1 MRQYKEY
8 SPFLLNGKVKDI
20 AENYLRIGER
30 FVPWSIKIDGKQYIL
45 VVFYRGFLPP
55 RQADIKKFEGFLV
68 LDKNHKIIE
77 DKVLC
82 TRVIRGFLI
91 WIVAYLH
98 PPVRWIP
105 KKIYSFY
112 KKSKMG
118 FLKNFYENCK
128 QRYEQNLYEIP
139 TNPLKERAITV
150 FRKLDLNVVKYYE
163 KIVEFDNAIEK
174 IMILEKKVSAETSME
189 NIEQFVKSLR
199 DLGEIIDSYKKYVE
213 ERSELMYE
221 ADKIFFESLK
231 KYSIIW
237 KLFSTVISFIL
248 KTPLA
253 KIIIRFLPEFA
264 KKIYVETM
272 GYKKLIR
279 TIKSIELMKYR
290 TDEVKKIW
298 EASIPNQ
305 FLRGQHLTNKR

>member
-8 SPFLLNGKVKDI
+8 SPFLLNGKVRDI
-20 AENYLRIGER
+20 AGNYLRIGER

-45 VVFYRGFLPP
+45 VVFYRGFLLP
-55 RQADIKKFEGFLV
+55 RQADMKKFEGFLV
-68 LDKNHKIIE
+68 LDKDYKIIE
-77 DKVLC
+77 DKVLGAK
-82 TRVIRGFLI
+82 VIRGFLI

-139 TNPLKERAITV
+139 TDPLKERAITV
-150 FRKLDLNVVKYYE
+150 FRRLDLNVAKYYE

-174 IMILEKKVSAETSME
+174 IMILEKKASTETSME

-213 ERSELMYE
+213 ERSEIMYD

-279 TIKSIELMKYR
+279 TIKGIELIKYR
-290 TDEVKKIW
+290 TDEIKKIW
-298 EASIPNQ
+298 EASIPDQ
-305 FLRGQHLTNKR
+305 FLRGQHSTNER